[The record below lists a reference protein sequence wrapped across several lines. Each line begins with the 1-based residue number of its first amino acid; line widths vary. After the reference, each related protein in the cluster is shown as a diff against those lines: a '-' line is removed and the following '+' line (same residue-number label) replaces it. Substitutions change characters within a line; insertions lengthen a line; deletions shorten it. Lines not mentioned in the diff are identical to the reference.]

1 MAKITI
7 GLGVVLIALGLG
19 SYFGTGRESGTALIP
34 AYFGL
39 PLLVLGLVALN
50 ERMRKT
56 AMHIAVVLG
65 LLGFAGTV
73 TGLTKL
79 PVLLTGGELK
89 RPAAVAVQA
98 AMAIVCCLF
107 VLLWVWSFV
116 WSFIKARRAGAAQRD
131 S

>member
-7 GLGVVLIALGLG
+7 GLGFLLIALGLG
-19 SYFGTGRESGTALIP
+19 SYFGTGRASVTALIP
-34 AYFGL
+34 AFFGL
-39 PLLVLGLVALN
+39 PLLLLGLVALN

-56 AMHIAVVLG
+56 AILIAVVIG

-73 TGLTKL
+73 SGLMKL
-79 PVLLTGGELK
+79 PVLLTGGELE

-98 AMAIVCCLF
+98 AMAIVCFVF
-107 VLLWVWSFV
+107 VLLSIWSV
-116 WSFIKARRAGAAQRD
+116 IKARRALATQRD

>member
-7 GLGVVLIALGLG
+7 GLGFLLIALGLG
-19 SYFGTGRESGTALIP
+19 SYFGTGRASVTALIP
-34 AYFGL
+34 AFFGL
-39 PLLVLGLVALN
+39 PLLLLGLVALN

-56 AMHIAVVLG
+56 AILIAVVIG

-73 TGLTKL
+73 SGLMKL
-79 PVLLTGGELK
+79 PVLLTGGELE

-98 AMAIVCCLF
+98 AMAIVCFVF
-107 VLLWVWSFV
+107 VLLSIWLV
-116 WSFIKARRAGAAQRD
+116 IKARRALATQRD

>member
-7 GLGVVLIALGLG
+7 GLGFVLIALGLG
-19 SYFGTGRESGTALIP
+19 SYFGTGREHVTDLIP
-34 AYFGL
+34 AIFGQ
-39 PLLVLGLVALN
+39 PLLLLGLLALN

-56 AMHIAVVLG
+56 AIHIAVVIG

-73 TGLTKL
+73 SGLMKL
-79 PVLLTGGELK
+79 PVLLTGGELE

-98 AMAIVCCLF
+98 AMAIVCFVF
-107 VLLWVWSFV
+107 VLLCV
-116 WSFIKARRAGAAQRD
+116 WSFIKARRASAAQRD

>member
-7 GLGVVLIALGLG
+7 GLGFLLIALGLG
-19 SYFGTGRESGTALIP
+19 SYFGTGRASATALIP
-34 AYFGL
+34 AFFGL
-39 PLLVLGLVALN
+39 PLLLVGLVALQ

-56 AMHIAVVLG
+56 AMHIAVILG

-73 TGLTKL
+73 RGLMKL
-79 PVLLTGGELK
+79 PVLLTGGELE

-98 AMAIVCCLF
+98 AMAIVCLVF
-107 VLLWVWSFV
+107 VLLCVGSFV
-116 WSFIKARRAGAAQRD
+116 RARRTSAD